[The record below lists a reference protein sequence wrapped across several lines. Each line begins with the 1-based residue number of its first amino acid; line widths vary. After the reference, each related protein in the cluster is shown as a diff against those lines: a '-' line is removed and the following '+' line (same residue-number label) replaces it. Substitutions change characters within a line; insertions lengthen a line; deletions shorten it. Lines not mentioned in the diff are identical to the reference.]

1 MILHIRIVLEI
12 VLTYRS
18 IHSKIME
25 QPGGGQAFYRRGCA
39 CNSSN
44 TSDLPIIYTSSSQTL
59 EVRFTA
65 FNMTALDDPDHLN
78 FEATYEFI
86 KLPLLCKEVKKLS
99 GTSGIINMADESVRK

>member
-1 MILHIRIVLEI
+1 
-12 VLTYRS
+12 
-18 IHSKIME
+18 ME
-25 QPGGGQAFYRRGCA
+25 QPTGGHEFYRRGCA

-65 FNMTALDDPDHLN
+65 TNMTALDDPDHLS

-86 KLPLLCKEVKKLS
+86 KLPFLCNGVRRIS
-99 GTSGIINMADESVRK
+99 GTSGTINLSDENVRETK

>member
-1 MILHIRIVLEI
+1 
-12 VLTYRS
+12 
-18 IHSKIME
+18 ME
-25 QPGGGQAFYRRGCA
+25 QPTGSEAFYQRGCA

-44 TSDLPIIYTSSSQTL
+44 TSDLPIVYTSSSRAL

-65 FNMTALDDPDHLN
+65 FNMTAHDDPDNLL

-99 GTSGIINMADESVRK
+99 GTSGIINVADENVRLILKFEANRSDIKRKH